1 MVNLKTHLNKKGFK
15 YSDIPE
21 PIAREIEVYI
31 CLLKEEKDQQYA
43 ELYEAVEKGEV
54 TYLWLTIVLKKLN
67 KKNLT

>member
-1 MVNLKTHLNKKGFK
+1 MLNLKTHLDKKGFK

-31 CLLKEEKDQQYA
+31 CLVKEEKDQQYA

-54 TYLWLTIVLKKLN
+54 TYL
-67 KKNLT
+67 

>member
-1 MVNLKTHLNKKGFK
+1 MMINLKTHLKKKGFK

-31 CLLKEEKDQQYA
+31 CLLKEKKDQQYA

-54 TYLWLTIVLKKLN
+54 TYL
-67 KKNLT
+67 